1 MSSTDLTY
9 HLRAGA
15 QVLGG
20 SIPRVDTY
28 TFSVPGTP
36 WTDQQWGAQGI
47 MTLAYRLGGW
57 PTLSAFQGI
66 LMGLTFAFIYLAAR
80 ASGGSQR
87 TSAVLTLAGFLASV
101 AGLAMRPQL
110 VALPLFAAL
119 LWVVAGRERH
129 PKRLWLAPVLA
140 MVCAN
145 VHGSFPLFVV
155 ILILAWLEDRRR
167 QRPLASTTLAITVVT
182 CAATLLNPFGFG
194 VWTYV
199 IDLSTNPVIRTT
211 ISEWEPT
218 TLDSLPGWI
227 TVVSA
232 LAVAAFLIVRRRPVS
247 WTTLVTLGGFFLLAL
262 SAQRAIIWWGLVTP
276 VALAGLIPER
286 AAREAP
292 TERAGTS
299 RAAGNGPATVMIAA
313 LVAVIV
319 VLAPW
324 FRGSRYE
331 TFLNQ
336 APPAITDAVRA
347 LPPGSRLMVHQ
358 AWGSWFEF
366 AVPNDPVFV
375 DSRIEIIPE
384 AIWKD
389 YGEVGFAGDG
399 WREVLNRWDVDVIVA
414 APTWD
419 LLDRLRLDTKEWR
432 TVYEGD
438 EGAVFERATLGST
451 ATPGSQP

>member
-1 MSSTDLTY
+1 
-9 HLRAGA
+9 
-15 QVLGG
+15 
-20 SIPRVDTY
+20 
-28 TFSVPGTP
+28 
-36 WTDQQWGAQGI
+36 
-47 MTLAYRLGGW
+47 
-57 PTLSAFQGI
+57 
-66 LMGLTFAFIYLAAR
+66 MGVTFAFVYLAAR
-80 ASGGSQR
+80 ASGSFRR
-87 TSAVLTLAGFLASV
+87 TSALLTLAGFLASV

-129 PKRLWLAPVLA
+129 PRRLWAAPVLA

-145 VHGSFPLFVV
+145 VHGSFPLFIV
-155 ILILAWLEDRRR
+155 ILGLAWLEDRRR
-167 QRPLASTTLAITVVT
+167 RSGLAPTTLAVTVVT
-182 CAATLLNPFGFG
+182 CAATLLNPFGFRA
-194 VWTYV
+194 WTYV

-227 TVVSA
+227 TVLSA
-232 LAVAAFLIVRRRPVS
+232 LAVAGFLIVRRRPVP
-247 WTTLVTLGGFFLLAL
+247 WTALVTLGGFFLLAL
-262 SAQRAIIWWGLVTP
+262 TAQRAVIWWGLVAP
-276 VALAGLIPER
+276 VTLAWLLTAPAGETSAEPE
-286 AAREAP
+286 
-292 TERAGTS
+292 GTS
-299 RAAGNGPATVMIAA
+299 RVGGNGPATVMIAA
-313 LVAVIV
+313 LAAVIV

-336 APPAITDAVRA
+336 APPAITDAVRT

-366 AVPNDPVFV
+366 ALPNDPVFV

-389 YGEVGFAGDG
+389 YGEVGFAGAG
-399 WREVLNRWDVDVIVA
+399 WREVLNRWGVDVIVA

-419 LLDRLRLDTKEWR
+419 LLHRLRSDTREWR
-432 TVYEGD
+432 TVYDGT
-438 EGAVFERATLGST
+438 EGAVFERVSLT
-451 ATPGSQP
+451 